1 LSSPAVGHFSLYL
14 VGPCRQG
21 LNACQAI
28 SEPDFYAHQFA
39 IREQWTVPVG
49 GGIGRV
55 IHWGKQAINLR
66 AAAYGNVIKPDQ
78 GSDYNIQF
86 SATFLF
92 PEKK

>member
-1 LSSPAVGHFSLYL
+1 M
-14 VGPCRQG
+14 
-21 LNACQAI
+21 
-28 SEPDFYAHQFA
+28 
-39 IREQWTVPVG
+39 PVG